1 MPRRIPLDTQL
12 EFFQSALLYVSQADA
27 ARVLGVSQRMIQYWE
42 SQGLVHPELPLQGRS
57 RRYTPR
63 DLVELRFIKSLVVD
77 QGFQVPQ
84 LVEKLKQL
92 EAPYDYDP
100 LEVFWDPRDHC
111 WKSRSQ
117 LASEHLQCLRP
128 QLDERAAAA
137 MKRLTPLTPEAAAR
151 CLLDFLRD
159 QLCERPRGKKR
170 RTKKES
176 P

>member
-12 EFFQSALLYVSQADA
+12 EFFQSALLYVSQSDA
-27 ARVLGVSQRMIQYWE
+27 ARVLGVTQRVIQYWE
-42 SQGLVHPELPLQGRS
+42 SQGLIHPELPLQGRS

-63 DLVELRFIKSLVVD
+63 DLVELRFVKSLVVD

-84 LVEKLKQL
+84 LAEKLQQL

-111 WKSRSQ
+111 WKSRAQ
-117 LASEHLQCLRP
+117 LASEHLQGLRP

-137 MKRLTPLTPEAAAR
+137 LKRLTPLTPEAAAR
-151 CLLDFLRD
+151 FLLDFLRD
-159 QLCERPRGKKR
+159 QLSERPRARKGRPKR
-170 RTKKES
+170 E
-176 P
+176 